1 MVISDATPVGFV
13 HVTSIEHA
21 REFYVERLGLSL
33 IDESPFALVVQTGPI
48 QLRLTPVERF
58 TAVDGTMFGWVVDDI
73 DAAMDGLRETGV
85 SSLRFPGLDQDERG
99 IWQSPTSARVGWF
112 ADLDGNTL
120 SITQL

>member
-1 MVISDATPVGFV
+1 MPVGFV
-13 HVTSIEHA
+13 HVTSIERA
-21 REFYVERLGLSL
+21 RRFYVERLGLIL

-58 TAVDGTMFGWVVDDI
+58 ASVDGTVFGWLVEDI
-73 DAAMDGLRETGV
+73 DAAMDALREGGV
-85 SSLRFPGLDQDERG
+85 SALRFPGLDQDERAV
-99 IWQSPTSARVGWF
+99 WQSPSSARVGWF

>member
-1 MVISDATPVGFV
+1 MDISDAMPVGFV
-13 HVTSIEHA
+13 HVTSIERA
-21 REFYVERLGLSL
+21 RQFYVERLGLMP

-58 TAVDGTMFGWVVDDI
+58 TAVDGTVFGWVVEDI
-73 DAAMDGLRETGV
+73 NATMDVLHEGGV

-99 IWQSPTSARVGWF
+99 VWQSPSSARVGWF